1 MPGPG
6 PPPVSHPM
14 TDSTPTESNQPPT
27 QRSHFNNWI
36 SAIGAVLAVGALFS
50 FALLAWMDFTGD
62 HKNPYLGIFTYIV
75 APGFLIAGLITVF
88 FGAWA
93 QRRWAIKHSTA
104 PDKWRL
110 DFTDTAHR
118 RYLVVFVLGAI
129 GFVMLSAFGSYQSYH
144 IAESTQFCG
153 QVCHSAMNPEFTTY
167 QRGAHARVD
176 CVACHVGAGAS
187 AFIQAKINGT
197 HQLIA
202 FTLDNYQRPI
212 PTPVKNLRPA
222 RETCEKCHW
231 PEKFHGNIDLTYDH
245 YLSDKKNT
253 AFSTRMLMHVN
264 EGRPGSPLVGIHLHV
279 SPDSKVEYYAT
290 DEKRQDIPWMR
301 VTNKK
306 DGTSRVYRNEEFKG
320 EPTAEQ
326 IRVMDCIDCHNR
338 PAHVFPTVN
347 SAIEKSMALGALSS
361 KLPNIKRSAA
371 QAMLQKDIITD
382 AAAPGKIAEFLTA
395 KYKDNPE
402 LPATIAEV
410 QRLYSVTIFPE
421 RKADWRIYPNN
432 IGHKDWAGCFRCHDD
447 KHKTSTGESVRAS
460 DCNSCHT
467 IIAQGKDKDLASI
480 AAGGLEFKHP
490 GGEYDKD
497 LTCSDCH
504 NGGVQGK

>member
-1 MPGPG
+1 MTDLPPTTPPPAPGP
-6 PPPVSHPM
+6 
-14 TDSTPTESNQPPT
+14 
-27 QRSHFNNWI
+27 RSHFNNWI
-36 SAIGAVLAVGALFS
+36 SAVGAVVATGALFS

-62 HKNPYLGIFTYIV
+62 QKNPYLGIFTYIV
-75 APGFLIAGLITVF
+75 APGFLITGLVLVF

-93 QRRWAIKHSTA
+93 QRRWSIKHTNV

-110 DFTDTAHR
+110 DFTDQAHR
-118 RYLVVFVLGAI
+118 RFLVLFGLGAVAFI
-129 GFVMLSAFGSYQSYH
+129 MLSAFGSYQSYH

-153 QVCHSAMNPEFTTY
+153 RVCHSAMNPEFTTY

-176 CVACHVGAGAS
+176 CVACHIGSGAS

-231 PEKFHGNIDLTYDH
+231 PEKFHGNLDLTFDH

-253 AFSTRMLMHVN
+253 PYSVRLLMHVN
-264 EGRPGSPLVGIHLHV
+264 EGRPGSPLAGIHWHV
-279 SPDSKVEYYAT
+279 SPDSSVEYYAT

-306 DGTSRVYRNEEFKG
+306 DGSSRVYRTAEFKG
-320 EPTAEQ
+320 EPPAAQ

-338 PAHVFPTVN
+338 PAHVFPTANNAV
-347 SAIEKSMALGALSS
+347 EKSMALGTLSG
-361 KLPNIKRSAA
+361 KLPNIKRTAV
-371 QAMLQKDIITD
+371 QAMLQKDIATG
-382 AAAPGKIAEFLTA
+382 AEAPGKIATFLTG
-395 KYKDNPE
+395 KYKGSDE

-410 QRLYSVTIFPE
+410 QRIYAGTIFP
-421 RKADWRIYPNN
+421 
-432 IGHKDWAGCFRCHDD
+432 
-447 KHKTSTGESVRAS
+447 
-460 DCNSCHT
+460 
-467 IIAQGKDKDLASI
+467 
-480 AAGGLEFKHP
+480 
-490 GGEYDKD
+490 
-497 LTCSDCH
+497 
-504 NGGVQGK
+504 